1 MSECVCVSLLLF
13 LYIITDYDSDSSMT
27 EITTHLER
35 MADLLFQEEEDKN
48 SASMV
53 INNKVIMWVN

>member
-1 MSECVCVSLLLF
+1 MYVCVSLLLF

-53 INNKVIMWVN
+53 INN